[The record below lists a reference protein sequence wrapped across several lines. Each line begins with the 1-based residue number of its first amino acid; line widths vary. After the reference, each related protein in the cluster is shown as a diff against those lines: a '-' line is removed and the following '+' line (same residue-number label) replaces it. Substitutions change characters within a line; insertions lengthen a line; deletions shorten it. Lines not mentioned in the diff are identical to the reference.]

1 MLVCLKKLKII
12 WIKYIPINLLSVT
25 RDSPWVNKKSKYL
38 VNLKNKVYKLYC
50 SSKDIVLCNKLQDLR
65 KKLAKPNVDSKK
77 KYYSHMSL
85 KQVDPRSSPKM
96 FESILKHL

>member
-25 RDSPWVNKKSKYL
+25 RDSPWVNKTSKYL

-50 SSKDIVLCNKLQDLR
+50 SSKDIVLYNKLQDLR